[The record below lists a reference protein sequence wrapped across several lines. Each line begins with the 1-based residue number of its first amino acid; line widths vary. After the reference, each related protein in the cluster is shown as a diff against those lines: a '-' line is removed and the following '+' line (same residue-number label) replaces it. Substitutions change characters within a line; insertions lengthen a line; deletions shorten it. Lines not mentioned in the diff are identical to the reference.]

1 MTALIPSINQSIVPN
16 RNFSLHE
23 ARALKEES
31 LWENLKNISLEQ
43 SIGLWLDT
51 LSLLTRLN
59 YQSAFGKLIEL
70 GMLDPLVSLQA
81 FALINGDGIVDRIKQ
96 IDGWSETTRQARAAA
111 FISFTRFLSRRTEGV
126 IKKAQPSREGVTKT
140 FFRVH
145 EKVASKA
152 MTQSEWTLFF
162 QELQKINPRD
172 CLIGK
177 IMLQGGKRANEVL
190 KLTSDRVDFDK
201 RQITFLQSKAK
212 GLIKE
217 TVITYPESIMNQ
229 LREYIEDREGLVFIT
244 RGGNPVLLTQI
255 AITFAKAGKRA
266 GLGFKITPHT
276 LRASAVTYLKQQGFR
291 DTDIM
296 KITGHSSS
304 EMVYAYDKSDRAD
317 NPSKSIALIT

>member
-1 MTALIPSINQSIVPN
+1 MTSLIPSINQNVIPN
-16 RNFSLHE
+16 RSFSLHE
-23 ARALKEES
+23 ARTLKEES
-31 LWENLKNISLEQ
+31 VWENLKNIRLEQ
-43 SIGLWLDT
+43 AISLWLDT

-59 YQSAFGKLIEL
+59 YQSAFTKLVGL
-70 GMLDPLVSLQA
+70 RMLDPLMSLQG

-96 IDGWSETTRQARAAA
+96 IDGWSETTRQSRAAA
-111 FISFTRFLSRRTEGV
+111 FISFTRFLCRRTEGV

-152 MTQSEWTLFF
+152 MTQAEWTLFF

-190 KLTSDRVDFDK
+190 RLTIDRIDFEK
-201 RQITFLQSKAK
+201 RQVTFLQSKAR
-212 GLIKE
+212 GLLKE
-217 TVITYPESIMNQ
+217 TVITYPDSIMDQ
-229 LREYIEDREGLVFIT
+229 LKEYIGNREGLVFIT
-244 RGGNPVLLTQI
+244 RGGQRVLLTQI

-266 GLGFKITPHT
+266 GISFKISPHT

-296 KITGHSSS
+296 KITGHASS
-304 EMVYAYDKSDRAD
+304 EMVNAYDKSDRAD